1 MQQQTKQH
9 SHNPTQPRTIQSI
22 TGSVIK
28 VFDPL
33 NFFYFTNAL
42 RNLLA
47 LVISEQEI
55 EASVNADKPFIY
67 EIPVGYDAEVIND
80 SIAID
85 GKLASIDY
93 LD

>member
-1 MQQQTKQH
+1 
-9 SHNPTQPRTIQSI
+9 
-22 TGSVIK
+22 
-28 VFDPL
+28 
-33 NFFYFTNAL
+33 L

-67 EIPVGYDAEVIND
+67 EIPIDYDAEVIND

-85 GKLASIDY
+85 GKLASIDI
-93 LD
+93 LIKIKNNIFCEEGGLRP